1 MNEINIRKKV
11 DILMTFLITYFF
23 IISISFNIF
32 NFQQSFENYFML
44 TLIMI
49 IAVISYYTNV
59 TFSLIVTLIVDFIY
73 MSVKLYLN
81 LTGNITVEFN
91 TYYWIITIPITAL
104 IVSLMSKNIVLLQEK
119 VIALEEENSRLIMID
134 EYTGI
139 RNDKAIMMELPI
151 YMNISKRHNLPLTL
165 IMVKVKFADKLKRIL
180 GRKKYLEL
188 LVQTCDILKKALREE
203 DVKYILNEST
213 LAFITITNEDGAKVV
228 KKRFRE
234 NVNNADFIQYS
245 LYKNVKLDIQMGSC
259 TFDKSIK
266 DSMEFLIKAE
276 KEIEYDI
283 QE

>member
-11 DILMTFLITYFF
+11 DILITFLITYFF

-59 TFSLIVTLIVDFIY
+59 TFSLIVTLIVDFLY

-234 NVNNADFIQYS
+234 NVNNVDFIQYS
-245 LYKNVKLDIQMGSC
+245 LYENVKLDIQMGSC

>member
-104 IVSLMSKNIVLLQEK
+104 IVSLISKNIVLLQEK

-245 LYKNVKLDIQMGSC
+245 LYENVKLDIQMGSC

>member
-91 TYYWIITIPITAL
+91 TYYWIITIPITPL

-245 LYKNVKLDIQMGSC
+245 LYENVKLDIQMGSC

>member
-11 DILMTFLITYFF
+11 DILITFLITYFF

-32 NFQQSFENYFML
+32 NFQQSFENYFIL

-73 MSVKLYLN
+73 MSIKLYLN
-81 LTGNITVEFN
+81 FTGNLTAEFN
-91 TYYWIITIPITAL
+91 TYYWIVIIPITAL
-104 IVSLMSKNIVLLQEK
+104 IVSFMSKNIVLLQEK
-119 VIALEEENSRLIMID
+119 VISLEEENSRLIMID
-134 EYTGI
+134 ESTGI
-139 RNDKAIMMELPI
+139 RNDKAIIMELPI

-165 IMVKVKFADKLKRIL
+165 IIVKVKFADKLKRIL

-188 LVQTCDILKKALREE
+188 LVQTCDIFKKALREE
-203 DVKYILNEST
+203 DVKYILDEST

-228 KKRFRE
+228 KNRFRE
-234 NVNNADFIQYS
+234 NINNADLIQYS
-245 LYKNVKLDIQMGSC
+245 LYKNIKLDIQMGSC

>member
-139 RNDKAIMMELPI
+139 RNDKAIMMELSI

-245 LYKNVKLDIQMGSC
+245 LYENVKLDIQMGSC

>member
-11 DILMTFLITYFF
+11 DILITFLITYFF

-234 NVNNADFIQYS
+234 NVNNVDFIQYS
-245 LYKNVKLDIQMGSC
+245 LYENVKLDIQMGSC

>member
-245 LYKNVKLDIQMGSC
+245 LYENVKLDIQMGSC

>member
-11 DILMTFLITYFF
+11 DILITFLITYFF

-165 IMVKVKFADKLKRIL
+165 IMVKIKFADKLKRIL

-234 NVNNADFIQYS
+234 NVNNVDFIQYS
-245 LYKNVKLDIQMGSC
+245 LYENVKLDIQMGSC

>member
-11 DILMTFLITYFF
+11 DILITFLITYFF

-119 VIALEEENSRLIMID
+119 VIALQEENSRLIMID

-180 GRKKYLEL
+180 GKKKYLEL

-213 LAFITITNEDGAKVV
+213 LAFITITNEEGAKVV

-245 LYKNVKLDIQMGSC
+245 LYENVKLDIQMGSC

>member
-1 MNEINIRKKV
+1 MNEINIRKKI
-11 DILMTFLITYFF
+11 DILITFLITYFF

-119 VIALEEENSRLIMID
+119 VIALQEENSRLIMID

-180 GRKKYLEL
+180 GKKKYLEL

-213 LAFITITNEDGAKVV
+213 LAFITITNEEGAKVV

-245 LYKNVKLDIQMGSC
+245 LYENVKLDIQMGSC

>member
-11 DILMTFLITYFF
+11 DILITFLITYFF

-104 IVSLMSKNIVLLQEK
+104 IVSLMSKNIILLQEK

-245 LYKNVKLDIQMGSC
+245 LYENVKLDIQMGSC